1 MNLFKEL
8 HALKNSYKENKNI
21 IKDWR
26 EYNPQYFEA
35 LPHFITCDF
44 ETLVNKKI
52 FKISHLM
59 HFKTGIFIL
68 KNIFAHN

>member
-35 LPHFITCDF
+35 FPHFITCDF